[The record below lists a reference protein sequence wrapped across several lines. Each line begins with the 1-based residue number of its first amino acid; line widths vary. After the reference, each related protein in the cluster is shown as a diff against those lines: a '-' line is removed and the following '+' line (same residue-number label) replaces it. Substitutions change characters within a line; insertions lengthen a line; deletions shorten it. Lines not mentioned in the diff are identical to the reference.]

1 MHEWSYIK
9 TGLLGETQ
17 EGPIGEQE
25 FKRIAHNGEIK
36 LSTRVLSPTR
46 TKNRWLLVENI
57 PALAEVV
64 ESGIQ
69 ERNGKKQKTAEARKA
84 EKQESARARIEDRK
98 EQIQAKEIDRRNWL
112 SDQRTHGELLEQIL
126 KNVRTI
132 ATYVAVTFWLWII
145 LSVIGC
151 MAIMDNQSRF

>member
-25 FKRIAHNGEIK
+25 FKRIAYNGEIK
-36 LSTRVLSPTR
+36 LSSRVLSPTR

-69 ERNGKKQKTAEARKA
+69 ERNAKKQETAEARKA
-84 EKQESARARIEDRK
+84 EKQQSARAQIEAKK
-98 EQIQAKEIDRRNWL
+98 EQLQSKEIGRTNWL

-126 KNVRTI
+126 KSVKTI
-132 ATYVAVTFWLWII
+132 TNYVAAAFWIWII

-151 MAIMDNQSRF
+151 MVIMDNQSKF